1 MEDKKIEETKEKQD
15 KILNIYEKLLEI
27 RKTVEVLKKANS
39 GDGIK
44 YKYVNEEQ
52 ILLAIKNKMNELKLL
67 LIPSIKKDSIQS
79 KDFSYVNGS
88 GKDKK
93 EVITQADMT
102 YKWID
107 IETKEELTTEWGLFG
122 QNASAS
128 QSFGS
133 GLTYA
138 NKYYLLKFFNIAT
151 TDDDPDKLIQEQEAK
166 EERKIMSSNQTK
178 VKKLYTK
185 MLKTYQTQDNIL
197 KKLGLTKDQFNN
209 KNKDSELIKSLIE
222 QMELVI
228 NDNK

>member
-1 MEDKKIEETKEKQD
+1 MEDKK
-15 KILNIYEKLLEI
+15 LNIYEKLLEI
-27 RKTVEVLKKANS
+27 RKTVEVLKKENS

-67 LIPSIKKDSIQS
+67 LIPSIEKGSIQS
-79 KDFSYVNGS
+79 KDFSYVNGL

-107 IETKEELTTEWGLFG
+107 IETKEELITEWGLFG

-166 EERKIMSSNQTK
+166 EERKTISANQTK
-178 VKKLYTK
+178 TKKLYTQ
-185 MLKTYQTQDNIL
+185 MLKLFQTQENIL
-197 KKLGLTKDQFNN
+197 KKLGLTKDQFNE
-209 KNKDSELIKSLIE
+209 KMKDVELIKTLIE